1 MKITSIPNL
10 PNFPAVYAMYGGHSR
25 ERYVAYVGVADKLKR
40 RIIQHLVNRDSSIAT
55 GTSAVGL
62 NPDYVTEVRWWEH
75 QSFSNRN
82 ALIAAELVAFQ
93 VLDPA
98 LRSRGRIPKKA
109 NEIYNDEKFRAEMKS
124 LFKSEPKGILIVPN
138 LQNAFDEI
146 ERLERRITVLE
157 KQFHQL
163 NKTESKA

>member
-1 MKITSIPNL
+1 LKITSIPRL
-10 PNFPAVYAMYGGHSR
+10 PNSPAVYAMYGGHSR

-75 QSFSNRN
+75 QSFSDRN

-109 NEIYNDEKFRAEMKS
+109 NEIYNDEKFRAEMNL
-124 LFKSEPKGILIVPN
+124 LFKREPKGILVVPN

-146 ERLERRITVLE
+146 ERLERRITILE
-157 KQFHQL
+157 KQLHQL